1 MNNQPVVATADVAAS
16 SCSSNLGASDIP
28 KSNHTLSVAVPKD
41 HQILFKEPNVV
52 VQATISFVADTAQPL
67 VVALHPE
74 ASKDQSTDIVL
85 FSGNFDIAKSEA
97 VARVIHHVNGEEVG
111 ILTINPA
118 LHDTT
123 GEDDCASDGQT
134 DSGVQSAGGPISAL
148 KRLAQLD
155 SAGSSCMDLT
165 LSDIQGIS
173 SKPLHSVEESAPA
186 QAPADKKADAA
197 SADAS
202 GAKEVQDQAS
212 AAPVT
217 ADDQLQEAEKE
228 ATSSV
233 DATIDD
239 EPGTSASADP
249 ALAASSTT
257 ADPQPVAAPS
267 TGDNVTAISD
277 KPNTG
282 EDQASDSASAPTG
295 TAALT
300 EQTATARVEEKT
312 DAASA
317 ADVTTIDT
325 QDLQTKS
332 DNQQDAVVAVADSGS
347 APAEVHVSD
356 TVSAGNDPSLDGPT
370 KSEDLAA
377 MEEPAPKSESATIP
391 DVVVQDQPANDSK
404 EPFESNADTQK
415 PETSVA
421 VETDA
426 VEDDKPIEHE
436 CAKTNEPTTTEDAVV
451 ICKTENPLALEESPA
466 EAVSEDEL
474 VSEQFAVDSLPSK
487 DQPSA
492 PLALATEESA
502 LEQPEAKDT
511 INASVVAD
519 ETPALDSAIDEDS
532 VAQNPVEETK
542 ADVLDAAVAEPDVA
556 KKPNADAFAK
566 VVVDEEHTVGPA
578 PEVESAVAGS
588 PDEQLDA
595 ESAIVNP
602 QTNDLPV
609 DANESATAEQS
620 VEEPTEKDKP

>member
-1 MNNQPVVATADVAAS
+1 MDNQPVVATADVAAS

-28 KSNHTLSVAVPKD
+28 KFNHTLSVAVPKD
-41 HQILFKEPNVV
+41 HQILLKEPNVV

-67 VVALHPE
+67 LVALHPE
-74 ASKDQSTDIVL
+74 ASKDQSSDIVL
-85 FSGNFDIAKSEA
+85 FSGNVDIAKSEA

-134 DSGVQSAGGPISAL
+134 DSG
-148 KRLAQLD
+148 LD

-173 SKPLHSVEESAPA
+173 SKPLHSVDEPAPA

-202 GAKEVQDQAS
+202 GAKEEAQDQAS

-217 ADDQLQEAEKE
+217 ADDQLQEAGKE
-228 ATSSV
+228 ATSAV

-239 EPGTSASADP
+239 EPGISASADP
-249 ALAASSTT
+249 APAASSTT
-257 ADPQPVAAPS
+257 ADPQPAAAPA
-267 TGDNVTAISD
+267 TGADAKAISD
-277 KPNTG
+277 EPNTG
-282 EDQASDSASAPTG
+282 ENQASDFVSSPTD

-312 DAASA
+312 DASSA
-317 ADVTTIDT
+317 ADVTPIDT

-332 DNQQDAVVAVADSGS
+332 DNQPDAVVAVADSGS
-347 APAEVHVSD
+347 APAEAHVSD
-356 TVSAGNDPSLDGPT
+356 AVSARNDSSLDAPT
-370 KSEDLAA
+370 KSEELAA
-377 MEEPAPKSESATIP
+377 VEEPAPKSESATIP
-391 DVVVQDQPANDSK
+391 DVVVQDQPANDPK
-404 EPFESNADTQK
+404 EPLESNADTQE
-415 PETSVA
+415 PETSVV

-426 VEDDKPIEHE
+426 VEDDKPAEHE
-436 CAKTNEPTTTEDAVV
+436 GAKANEPTTIKDAIV
-451 ICKTENPLALEESPA
+451 ISKPENPLALEESPA

-474 VSEQFAVDSLPSK
+474 VSEHSAVDPLSSK

-492 PLALATEESA
+492 PLALATDEPA
-502 LEQPEAKDT
+502 LEQPAAKDT
-511 INASVVAD
+511 IDASVVAD

-609 DANESATAEQS
+609 DANESATAE
-620 VEEPTEKDKP
+620 